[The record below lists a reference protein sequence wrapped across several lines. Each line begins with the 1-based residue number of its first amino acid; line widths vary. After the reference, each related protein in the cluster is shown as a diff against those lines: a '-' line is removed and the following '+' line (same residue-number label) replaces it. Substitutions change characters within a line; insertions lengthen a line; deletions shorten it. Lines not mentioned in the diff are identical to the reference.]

1 MHEVLITW
9 TAETLDKYLADP
21 QAFIPANRMPY
32 TGMADAGD
40 RADLLAYLLK
50 ATR

>member
-1 MHEVLITW
+1 MKRSGITW
-9 TAETLDKYLADP
+9 TAETLDKYVADP
-21 QAFIPANRMPY
+21 LALIPATRIPY
-32 TGMADAGD
+32 AGMADSGD